1 MEDKRLTFTPSA
13 VRAEWDKMTAMMR
26 DIHNQTRFV
35 KDEGVEVQLHY
46 QKVLEAKIH
55 KLHQAYVKFHWE
67 FLRVIDEK
75 ERELCPWKDLPS
87 IR

>member
-1 MEDKRLTFTPSA
+1 MADTPLVFDPSTTQQQW
-13 VRAEWDKMTAMMR
+13 EQLTAMMN
-26 DIHNQTRFV
+26 DILIQSRFV
-35 KDEGVEVQLHY
+35 KDEGPEVQLHY

-75 ERELCPWKDLPS
+75 ERELCPWKNMPS
-87 IR
+87 MR